1 MTARGST
8 ACVAWLLCALA
19 CNRIDYAPGPLPTAP
34 PLPPLAEP
42 VTALSSGRTVLFA
55 IHQQRAVPLYCQDH
69 GQRRF
74 GADCVPLLPSSLLE
88 VHLSNFSVATLRA
101 AGRSGCTLGG
111 KTLPAF
117 AIVGQ
122 LARDGGIVEVT
133 AALWS
138 DSTYPLLLA
147 PPVPTEHL
155 PETPSQLRGM
165 RAACASLGSDASGKP
180 LSTEPLSTWHVD
192 LDGDGVRERVD
203 DVKCFDGKSEL
214 VTARIVLLTP
224 GRRPERTVPLRV
236 SSPKAVLRFDAVTD
250 ADANGVPEVMLST
263 LGESSQRIELGRLKD
278 GGLETLNEALCES
291 PVAPAKTRAAAR

>member
-1 MTARGST
+1 MTARGSI

-42 VTALSSGRTVLFA
+42 VTSLSSGRTVLFA
-55 IHQQRAVPLYCQDH
+55 IHRQRAVPLYCQDH

-74 GADCVPLLPSSLLE
+74 GADCVMLLPSLIE
-88 VHLSNFSVATLRA
+88 VHLSNFTVATLRA
-101 AGRSGCTLGG
+101 AGQSGCTLAG

-117 AIVGQ
+117 AIVEQ
-122 LARDGGIVEVT
+122 SARDGGNGEVT

-138 DSTYPLLLA
+138 DTTYPLLLA
-147 PPVPTEHL
+147 PPVPTEHQ

-165 RAACASLGSDASGKP
+165 RAACASLGPSASGKP
-180 LSTEPLSTWHVD
+180 LVAEPLSTWNVD
-192 LDGDGVRERVD
+192 LDGDGVRERLD
-203 DVKCFDGKSEL
+203 DVKCFDSKSEL

-236 SSPKAVLRFDAVTD
+236 SSPRAVLRFDAVTD

-263 LGESSQRIELGRLKD
+263 VGELRQRIELGRLKD
-278 GGLETLNEALCES
+278 GGLETLHEALCET
-291 PVAPAKTRAAAR
+291 PVAPPKTRPVAR